1 MIIIAAIL
9 VASLAGGPPAP
20 DTPPTPAVEVEQ
32 ADEAFWAAYNDC
44 DRDRM
49 ADAFTEDAEFYHDI
63 TGLTRGRDAIVAS
76 LMSGPCGTAGQ
87 HLRREVVQG
96 TVQAFPLA
104 DRNIFLVGDHQFY
117 VRQDGKAEHI
127 SARARFADVWRRED
141 GRWRMARVVSYD
153 HGPPP
158 YAPPP
163 VDAAFDVARLPQYAG
178 RYRSPDFGDVTL
190 SVEGQGLRMQSG
202 DLSLVLFPVSEAHFA
217 ATDRDLQFAFNGDE
231 VTIFDGGQAVTTARR
246 QR

>member
-9 VASLAGGPPAP
+9 AASLPTVPLEP
-20 DTPPTPAVEVEQ
+20 DAAPTPAVEVER
-32 ADEAFWAAYNDC
+32 AEDAFWAAYNAC
-44 DRDRM
+44 DRSLM

-87 HLRREVVQG
+87 HLRRDVVEG

-104 DRNIFLVGDHQFY
+104 DRHIFRVGDHQFY

-141 GRWRMARVVSYD
+141 GRWRIARVVSYD
-153 HGPPP
+153 HVPPP
-158 YAPPP
+158 YTPPP
-163 VDAAFDVARLPQYAG
+163 VDAAFDAARLSLLAG
-178 RYRSPDFGDVTL
+178 RYLSPDFGDVTL
-190 SVEGQGLRMQSG
+190 SVEGRGLRMQSG
-202 DLSLVLFPVSEAHFA
+202 DLSLVLFPVSGARFA
-217 ATDRDLQFAFNGDE
+217 ATDRDLQFAFDGDE
-231 VTIFDGGQAVTTARR
+231 VTIFEDGQAVTTARR